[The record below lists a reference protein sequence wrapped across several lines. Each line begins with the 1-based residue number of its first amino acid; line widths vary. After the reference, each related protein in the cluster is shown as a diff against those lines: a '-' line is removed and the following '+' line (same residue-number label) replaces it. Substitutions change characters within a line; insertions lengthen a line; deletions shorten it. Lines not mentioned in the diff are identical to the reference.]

1 MSKENDEEKY
11 AIDKQKLR
19 QAFNGIYF
27 IYIIFFTV
35 QLNRGVIPGCVLKP
49 NTQDWGL
56 SGGVGC
62 SKDSKFGV
70 GCWYRMFKSLILMLN
85 PTPNFK
91 SFKHPTLNELIL
103 TIFYLF

>member
-19 QAFNGIYF
+19 QAFNGIHF

-49 NTQDWGL
+49 NSQDWGL
-56 SGGVGC
+56 SGGVGYWML
-62 SKDSKFGV
+62 GV
-70 GCWYRMFKSLILMLN
+70 GIEHSKV
-85 PTPNFK
+85 
-91 SFKHPTLNELIL
+91 
-103 TIFYLF
+103 LFLF